1 MKYFNLKEN
10 SQNYNQSQIMIK
22 FLIQDESKRLKKE
35 GFSKIYK
42 LMNSLNFNNETYTFQ
57 NVKISD
63 TLIIKY
69 NILNEV
75 EDKKENCVIIKIKEL
90 KKDIKEDVIWKI
102 GNNSIINLQ
111 YELISS

>member
-10 SQNYNQSQIMIK
+10 SQKNNRSQILIK

-42 LMNSLNFNNETYTFQ
+42 LMNSLNFNNETYAFQ

-63 TLIIKY
+63 SLIIKY

-75 EDKKENCVIIKIKEL
+75 EDKKENCLIINIKEL
-90 KKDIKEDVIWKI
+90 KKESEEDVVWKI
-102 GNNSIINLQ
+102 GNNSF
-111 YELISS
+111 ISLVY